1 MFDRLTEITADELK
15 DFRLEDVR
23 QILLS
28 ESCSSLHRR
37 RKMPILIFSLII
49 AAKYGHNIHY
59 IIYTLY
65 SYILLPK

>member
-15 DFRLEDVR
+15 DFSLEDVR

-28 ESCSSLHRR
+28 GSCSSLHQK
-37 RKMPILIFSLII
+37 RKMLMVIFSLII

-59 IIYTLY
+59 TATYYYPNDPQL
-65 SYILLPK
+65 